1 MVLTPPNPF
10 ATPILTLLDQ
20 VVIFLS
26 SQLEL
31 QWLPWFHTS
40 WKTIAKQRILWS
52 NWIHFKVIIKEAT
65 GYYKKLFAAVGVS
78 SSFFGNKGK
87 EFRQITR
94 KGSFVKITLI
104 FREKIGIF
112 CRFE

>member
-10 ATPILTLLDQ
+10 ATPILTLVDQ

-31 QWLPWFHTS
+31 HWLPWFHTS
-40 WKTIAKQRILWS
+40 WKTIAKQKALWS
-52 NWIHFKVIIKEAT
+52 NWIHFKIKQAT

-78 SSFFGNKGK
+78 FFFDNKGK
-87 EFRQITR
+87 EFRQITS

-104 FREKIGIF
+104 FRE
-112 CRFE
+112 